1 MDFFRSHQFSKLNQS
16 ERRNKMKKPGNGL
29 FLLLGVF
36 LLILPAFLASPV
48 FAQKTQEVAMTTWPL
63 GTGFHAVSTAI
74 TESARKVSGIRTSVI
89 PTGDDTGRLL
99 PIKRKEALFTIGA
112 ASTGW
117 LATNGMDIFAN
128 PQWGPQPLRVFWRG
142 GDYFTSFFTRAD
154 AGIQSFKD
162 LKGKR
167 IPQVPGSPTLSWLL
181 EGAVAFGGH
190 TLKDVQVVNVPGYA
204 QGIKGLS
211 QGTVDLWVGTPTTA
225 LVQEVAASR
234 RGIRFLDLNPNDQE
248 AWKRLWKFAPWAGY
262 GTPTEYPTKEAGHP
276 PFTAMKYANFFW
288 TYDFTNDQIVYE
300 YARGI
305 WEGYAEFKDKHPTAK
320 DWDHKAAA
328 DISGCFWPFH
338 PGLIKFLKEKGVW
351 TGEHEKFQERE
362 LNREAARMN
371 LWKEATD
378 KAKDKGTEIG
388 GKDFNQMWLQL
399 LIEKGLWR

>member
-1 MDFFRSHQFSKLNQS
+1 
-16 ERRNKMKKPGNGL
+16 MKKFHSAIFLL
-29 FLLLGVF
+29 FLICLVVMPF
-36 LLILPAFLASPV
+36 FVCQPAS
-48 FAQKTQEVAMTTWPL
+48 AQKTQEVAMTTWPL

-74 TESARKVSGIRTSVI
+74 TESARKVTGIRTSVI

-154 AGIQSFKD
+154 SGIESFKD

-167 IPQVPGSPTLSWLL
+167 VGQVPGSPTLSWLL

-190 TLKDVQVVNVPGYA
+190 TLDDVQVVNVPGYG

-211 QGTVDLWVGTPTTA
+211 QGAVDLWVGTPTVA

-234 RGIRFLDLNPNDQE
+234 RGIRFLDLDPNDKE
-248 AWKRLWKFAPWAGY
+248 AWQRLWRFAPWAGH
-262 GTPTEYPTKEAGHP
+262 GIPDEYPTKEAGHP
-276 PFTAMKYANFFW
+276 PFTAMRYANFFW
-288 TYDFTNDQIVYE
+288 TYDFVDEQSVYE

-305 WEGYAEFKDKHPTAK
+305 WDGYEEYKDKHPTAR
-320 DWDHKAAA
+320 DWNHEAAA

-338 PGLIKFLKEKGVW
+338 PGLIRFLKEKGVW
-351 TGEHEKFQERE
+351 TAAHDEFQERE
-362 LNREAARMN
+362 LKREADRMA
-371 LWKEATD
+371 LWKETMA
-378 KAKDKGTEIG
+378 KAKEKGMEIG
-388 GKDFNQMWLQL
+388 GSEYQNFWLSQ